1 MFFTVREYANC
12 CIKKYMPG
20 DIWKN
25 VPTIDEAWIHLS
37 DCNMK
42 MPNY

>member
-1 MFFTVREYANC
+1 MA
-12 CIKKYMPG
+12 G

-25 VPTIDEAWIHLS
+25 VLTIDEGWIHLS

-42 MPNY
+42 MSNY